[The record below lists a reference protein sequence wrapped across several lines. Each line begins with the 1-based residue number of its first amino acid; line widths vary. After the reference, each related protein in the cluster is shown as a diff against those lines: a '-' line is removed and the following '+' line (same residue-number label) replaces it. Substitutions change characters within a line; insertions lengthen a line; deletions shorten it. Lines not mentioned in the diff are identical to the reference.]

1 MAGKK
6 YPSITRR
13 FKEKYGFGP
22 LGAWHA
28 LRLVEKLKKKY
39 SLLNQKKAIQ
49 EGESML
55 PTFGK

>member
-22 LGAWHA
+22 PSAQHA
-28 LRLVEKLKKKY
+28 LRLVEKPKKKKC
-39 SLLNQKKAIQ
+39 LLDQKKAIQ
-49 EGESML
+49 DGESML
-55 PTFGK
+55 PTIGK

>member
-6 YPSITRR
+6 YPSITQR
-13 FKEKYGFGP
+13 FKERYGFGLP
-22 LGAWHA
+22 SARHA

-39 SLLNQKKAIQ
+39 SLLDQKKAIQ

-55 PTFGK
+55 PTIGK